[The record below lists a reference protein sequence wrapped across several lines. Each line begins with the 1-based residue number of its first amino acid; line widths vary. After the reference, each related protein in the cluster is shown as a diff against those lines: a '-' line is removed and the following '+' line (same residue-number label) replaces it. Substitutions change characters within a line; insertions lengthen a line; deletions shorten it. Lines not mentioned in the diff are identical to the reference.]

1 MPHAKSTNRLPVC
14 NFHTLSIY
22 LSFQL
27 IGTFPSSPP
36 CVPFSLFTSQLLWS
50 INFYLF
56 FPHQLYSP
64 FYKPISSSFFVAL
77 YFLLSPHPGL
87 FVWMQ
92 GWRRA
97 DYQLTRNGHLFES
110 LFANPS
116 VLDNLCVCL
125 RESVRICVKMLCHR
139 PVVNFAMLHRSDISS
154 LICHGGLWTL
164 THMRNQSWVLVS
176 RLRDAQ

>member
-1 MPHAKSTNRLPVC
+1 MWNLQTGSLSAISVLSLSTSASNSLAHFPPLPPVC
-14 NFHTLSIY
+14 LSLCLP
-22 LSFQL
+22 LSFCGAL
-27 IGTFPSSPP
+27 TFI
-36 CVPFSLFTSQLLWS
+36 F
-50 INFYLF
+50 F
-56 FPHQLYSP
+56 FPHQLYRP

-97 DYQLTRNGHLFES
+97 DYQITRNGHLFKS

-125 RESVRICVKMLCHR
+125 RESVRMCVQILCHR
-139 PVVNFAMLHRSDISS
+139 PVVNFATLHCSDISS